1 MFAGP
6 YTFICGRNGVAAES
20 LYSRIRLQFNEIV
33 EEAIDAKALL
43 SVRVNQEGHLDFS
56 AELLNAA
63 GNATSADRGFGYKKL
78 LCIAFDLAILRA
90 HLPKRSP
97 VTLTAFLNRSRN
109 ARAVKL
115 CYISMRLSALW
126 TTKGTMVAPSGC
138 RPGR

>member
-20 LYSRIRLQFNEIV
+20 LFSRIRLQFNEIV

-43 SVRVNQEGHLDFS
+43 TVRVNQEGHLDFS
-56 AELLNAA
+56 AELLNDA
-63 GNATSADRGFGYKKL
+63 GNATSDHGFSYKKL

-97 VTLTAFLNRSRN
+97 ASRTLTAFLNRSRGE
-109 ARAVKL
+109 AVL
-115 CYISMRLSALW
+115 YLDEIVCTLDDE
-126 TTKGTMVAPSGC
+126 GDDG
-138 RPGR
+138 RPFRMPPW